1 MATTACSITNYNI
14 LPYPERNKTVAD
26 NNYYYIRARE
36 EMNEISE
43 MYFDVLGRPLP
54 RYTANEIAGMLEAGI
69 DAGLICA
76 VLAYTGGAP
85 RPSWA
90 YAKAVIE
97 RQIAQGAKTAEDF
110 HGNCTSWRQKRA
122 VGAAPA
128 KTVVEQRFSQRPYD
142 KSMDEFDPELLE
154 EARRNK

>member
-1 MATTACSITNYNI
+1 MPSTSPSRTTT
-14 LPYPERNKTVAD
+14 
-26 NNYYYIRARE
+26 
-36 EMNEISE
+36 
-43 MYFDVLGRPLP
+43 
-54 RYTANEIAGMLEAGI
+54 EA
-69 DAGLICA
+69 
-76 VLAYTGGAP
+76 LAYTGGAP

-122 VGAAPA
+122 VGAAPV
-128 KTVVEQRFSQRPYD
+128 KTVVEQRYSQRSYD
-142 KSMDEFDPELLE
+142 PSIDEYDPELLE